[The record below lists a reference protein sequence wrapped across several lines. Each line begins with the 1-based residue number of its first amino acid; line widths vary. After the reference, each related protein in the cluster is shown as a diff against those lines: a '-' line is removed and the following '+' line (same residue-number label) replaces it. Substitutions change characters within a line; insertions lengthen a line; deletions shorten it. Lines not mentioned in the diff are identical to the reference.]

1 MENMYINHF
10 AVVVCAVLSLVLGG
24 LWYSPILFY
33 KGWRSANNFT
43 DEDLKNVNPA
53 ITYSLT
59 FVFALIMSY
68 NMAFFLAD
76 AKTDMTWGA
85 TAGFLAGFGWAT
97 LIFAVIAL
105 FEGRSW
111 KYIFI
116 NGGYITFYFTLMGL
130 ILGAWR

>member
-1 MENMYINHF
+1 MENMYINHI
-10 AVVVCAVLSLVLGG
+10 AVFVCAILSLVLGG
-24 LWYSPILFY
+24 LWYSPMLFY
-33 KGWRSANNFT
+33 KGWMSSNKFT
-43 DEDLKNVNPA
+43 DEDLKKVNPVT
-53 ITYSLT
+53 TYTLT
-59 FVFALIMSY
+59 FIFALIMSY
-68 NMAFFLAD
+68 NMAFFLGD

-85 TAGFLAGFGWAT
+85 TAGFLAGFGWAA

-116 NGGYITFYFTLMGL
+116 NGGFITLYFTLMGL